1 MLRFSTMGQL
11 EPRPRP
17 LRRAEYER
25 MISVGLFQDERI
37 ELIRGAL
44 IEMSPQNLPH
54 ANSIQVLTAL
64 LVPPLVG
71 RAAVRVQLPFN
82 ASDDSVPEPDVALVD
97 PVPRRDAHPD
107 RAFLIIEVSN
117 DSLRFD
123 RKKKAPLYARAGVPE
138 YWIVN
143 LVDRVIE
150 RRSEP
155 VGAAYATLTLFRP
168 GESVAP
174 LAFPDVPVQLAEIF
188 GD

>member
-1 MLRFSTMGQL
+1 
-11 EPRPRP
+11 
-17 LRRAEYER
+17 
-25 MISVGLFQDERI
+25 MISAGLFQHERI
-37 ELIRGAL
+37 ELVRGAL
-44 IEMSPQNLPH
+44 IEMSPQNIPH
-54 ANSIQVLTAL
+54 SYAIQVLNQL

-71 RAAVRVQLPFN
+71 RAGVRVQLPFN
-82 ASDDSVPEPDVALVD
+82 AADDSVPEPDVALVA
-97 PVPRRDAHPD
+97 PVARRDAHPD
-107 RAFLIIEVSN
+107 QAFLLIEIAN

-155 VGAAYATLTLFRP
+155 VGAAYAALTVFRP
-168 GESVAP
+168 GESLAP
-174 LAFPDVPVQLAEIF
+174 LAFPDVSIRIAEVF

>member
-1 MLRFSTMGQL
+1 
-11 EPRPRP
+11 
-17 LRRAEYER
+17 
-25 MISVGLFQDERI
+25 MISAGLFVDERI

-54 ANSIQVLTAL
+54 SYAIQVLTAL

-82 ASDDSVPEPDVALVD
+82 ASDDSVPEPDVALVA
-97 PVPRRDAHPD
+97 PVARKDAHPD
-107 RAFLIIEVSN
+107 QAFLIVEVSN

-123 RKKKAPLYARAGVPE
+123 RKKKSPLYARAGVPE

-155 VGAAYATLTLFRP
+155 VGAAYTTLTIF
-168 GESVAP
+168 GAAESIAP
-174 LAFPDVPVQLAEIF
+174 LAFPDVSLRVAEIL

>member
-1 MLRFSTMGQL
+1 
-11 EPRPRP
+11 
-17 LRRAEYER
+17 

-54 ANSIQVLTAL
+54 SYAIQVLTAL

-82 ASDDSVPEPDVALVD
+82 ASEDSVPEPDVALVA

-107 RAFLIIEVSN
+107 QAFLLIEVAN
-117 DSLRFD
+117 DSLKFD

-155 VGAAYATLTLFRP
+155 IGSAYATLRVFRP
-168 GESVAP
+168 DENIAP
-174 LAFPDVPVQLAEIF
+174 LAFPDVSLRVREVFA
-188 GD
+188 D